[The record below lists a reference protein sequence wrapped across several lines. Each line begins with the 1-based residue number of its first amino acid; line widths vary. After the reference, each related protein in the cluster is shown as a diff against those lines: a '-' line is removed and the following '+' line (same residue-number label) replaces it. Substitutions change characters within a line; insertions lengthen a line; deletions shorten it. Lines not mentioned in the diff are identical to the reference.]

1 MEQID
6 EKESLLLNIFENQ
19 LSIVHEILSFEI
31 EERMHYTH
39 DDFQS
44 KEFCVP
50 LPGLVVIMTNIDD
63 LNEIL
68 SKQFICNLFIGTK
81 IKQFLKFT
89 DVLKINTSIKE
100 LNLEYNEIGDEGAI
114 AIADV
119 LKINTSIKKIN
130 FIDNK
135 KKKKK
140 GLYPLID
147 SFFSEFNH

>member
-50 LPGLVVIMTNIDD
+50 LHGLVVIMTNIDD

-68 SKQFICNLFIGTK
+68 SKQFICNLFIGAK

-100 LNLEYNEIGDEGAI
+100 LNLGNNEIGDEGAI
-114 AIADV
+114 AIADA
-119 LKINTSIKKIN
+119 LKINTSIK
-130 FIDNK
+130 F
-135 KKKKK
+135 
-140 GLYPLID
+140 
-147 SFFSEFNH
+147 EV

>member
-50 LPGLVVIMTNIDD
+50 LPGLVVIMRNIDD

-68 SKQFICNLFIGTK
+68 SKQFICNLFIDTK

-89 DVLKINTSIKE
+89 DVLKINTSIVQ
-100 LNLEYNEIGDEGAI
+100 LNLINTKIGDEGAI
-114 AIADV
+114 AIADA
-119 LKINTSIKKIN
+119 LKINTSIEESNLK
-130 FIDNK
+130 
-135 KKKKK
+135 
-140 GLYPLID
+140 
-147 SFFSEFNH
+147 FN